1 MAVDTVIILTDTI
14 TPIYDAASDTLL
26 LNIDHE
32 EPPVVI
38 ADGDHSVTFADDSIA
53 PVWDTNKRKFIHGI
67 NTWDDWHLIPA
78 SRPAIAPPE
87 VYTNYVDLPASQ
99 GKLDLSEYLAGEP
112 VYKNR
117 SGSLIF
123 YAENDHGIWTKRRET
138 IMNYLHG
145 KVMYVALI
153 DEPDYYYKGR
163 LRTSKPLDS
172 DGKTQWSSVVID
184 YELEPFKYP
193 INGGGGIL

>member
-1 MAVDTVIILTDTI
+1 MAVDSVTILVDTI
-14 TPIYDAASDTLL
+14 TPIYDSASDMLILDVNGAVPSEVAT
-26 LNIDHE
+26 
-32 EPPVVI
+32 
-38 ADGDHSVTFADDSIA
+38 GDHSVTFVDISIT
-53 PVWDTNKRKFIHGI
+53 PVWDTYKRKFIDGI
-67 NTWDDWHLIPA
+67 NTADDWHLVPT

-87 VYTNYVDLPASQ
+87 VYTNYVDLPATD
-99 GKLDLSEYLAGEP
+99 GKLDFSEYLTGKP

-123 YAENDHGIWTKRRET
+123 YAENDHGLWNKRRQT

-145 KVMYVALI
+145 KEMYMALI

-163 LRTSKPLDS
+163 FKTSKPLDS
-172 DGKTQWSSVVID
+172 DGKTNWSTVMIE

-193 INGGGGIL
+193 INGGEGIL